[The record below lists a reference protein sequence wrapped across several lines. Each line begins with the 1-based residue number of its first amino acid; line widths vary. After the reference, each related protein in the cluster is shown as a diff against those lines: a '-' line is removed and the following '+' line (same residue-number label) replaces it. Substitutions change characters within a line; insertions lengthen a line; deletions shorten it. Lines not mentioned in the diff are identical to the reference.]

1 MLNKKGNQM
10 AAFKRF
16 AIYQLPFENENVRD
30 LTFMEASEI
39 EAISDQYEFVAMIDA
54 RDLNHVFAIS
64 NCCGEDPKLETL
76 IERVLPMHSI
86 SVGDII
92 HDLESDETWVVSNYG
107 FDLINMKECA

>member
-1 MLNKKGNQM
+1 MK
-10 AAFKRF
+10 FTRY

-30 LTFMEASEI
+30 LSFMTASEI
-39 EAISDQYEFVAMIDA
+39 ERISDQFEFVAVIEA

-64 NCCGEDPKLETL
+64 NCCGEDPKMETL

-92 HDLESDETWVVSNYG
+92 HNLETDETWVVANYG
-107 FDLINMKECA
+107 FDLITMKEVV